1 MLPAP
6 FQLKIASH
14 RQILNTIRIK
24 GEISGADLARENRL
38 QPSTLVYI
46 LRSLH
51 EKGLIEVSR
60 VGAQLGTAGK
70 PPTLWRLVAQKGY
83 VIGLEIIPNE
93 ERATVVD
100 FSGQIVHQEHRVG
113 VENIGPEKLLH
124 SIKSFYDELVSHL
137 ELKKDDLI
145 GVGVALTG
153 LVDREKGVVHFS
165 RKLQLQDFPI
175 EQKLGEL
182 LQFPVE
188 VVNDANAGALGIK
201 WHDGSVAASKKSVI
215 FLTLN
220 EKTAYFGAG
229 LILDENLYE
238 GAQGA
243 AGEIFTVL
251 PSLSE
256 LVQSGVDKYGVDR
269 PLVRLQKQKGVVGIE
284 DVIAMARKKC
294 PISRD
299 VLIHYTQFIVHEI
312 VRIVALLNPN
322 VIVLGGDITD
332 ARDMI
337 YEDIVRGVK
346 VRLQEI
352 FPGGFA
358 SPDIQFSKFGIH
370 SVSVGA
376 TALILRK
383 IFQ

>member
-269 PLVRLQKQKGVVGIE
+269 PLVRLQ
-284 DVIAMARKKC
+284 
-294 PISRD
+294 
-299 VLIHYTQFIVHEI
+299 
-312 VRIVALLNPN
+312 
-322 VIVLGGDITD
+322 
-332 ARDMI
+332 
-337 YEDIVRGVK
+337 
-346 VRLQEI
+346 
-352 FPGGFA
+352 
-358 SPDIQFSKFGIH
+358 
-370 SVSVGA
+370 
-376 TALILRK
+376 
-383 IFQ
+383 